1 MIERIV
7 KIRGHQ
13 YYVEVPNPRNPDQTR
28 IVKIAASR
36 GATIEVSED
45 ESDRGDRLGAFYT
58 QDELDA
64 IEAREEAAAVSGE
77 DPDADPDADGEDW
90 DAEDVEIAGEDELIG
105 WIEDAT
111 VPQVLAA
118 AGDSREAAE
127 KLLAAE
133 EAASNDSRKGVV
145 EGLAAILNRDNS

>member
-13 YYVEVPNPRNPDQTR
+13 YYVEVPNPRDPEKTR
-28 IVKIAASR
+28 IVKRAASR
-36 GATIEVSED
+36 GTTIEVSED

-58 QDELDA
+58 DAELDA
-64 IEAREEAAAVSGE
+64 LAAREEAAAVSGE